1 MSNPFANG
9 DQQPYQ
15 PQDPYQEQQPYADPT
30 AQGYPGYQQP
40 GYPQQYPQ
48 QGHAQPEYAQPGYQP
63 NAMMAYGQPGY
74 PVNYA
79 PKSRIAAA
87 LLAFF
92 LGSLGVHNFYLGYT
106 AKATTQLVLFLIGCF
121 FFWLVVPILFL
132 IAVPI
137 WAFVEFIMILV
148 GGGQY
153 RADANGVP
161 LAS

>member
-15 PQDPYQEQQPYADPT
+15 PRDPYQEQQPYADPT

-48 QGHAQPEYAQPGYQP
+48 QGYAQPGYQP
-63 NAMMAYGQPGY
+63 NAMMAYGQPCY
-74 PVNYA
+74 PVSYA
-79 PKSRIAAA
+79 PKSKVAAA

-92 LGSLGVHNFYLGYT
+92 LGTLGVHNFYLGYT
-106 AKATTQLVLFLIGCF
+106 AKATTQLVLFLVGCF
-121 FFWLVVPILFL
+121 FFWLIVPILFL
-132 IAVPI
+132 IVVPI

>member
-1 MSNPFANG
+1 VSNPFADG

-15 PQDPYQEQQPYADPT
+15 PRDPYQEQQPYADPT

-40 GYPQQYPQ
+40 GYP
-48 QGHAQPEYAQPGYQP
+48 
-63 NAMMAYGQPGY
+63 
-74 PVNYA
+74 VSYA
-79 PKSRIAAA
+79 PKSKVAAA

-92 LGSLGVHNFYLGYT
+92 LGTLGVHNFYLGYT
-106 AKATTQLVLFLIGCF
+106 AKATTQLVLFLVGCF
-121 FFWLVVPILFL
+121 FFWLIVPILFL
-132 IAVPI
+132 IVVPI

>member
-1 MSNPFANG
+1 MSNPFADG

-15 PQDPYQEQQPYADPT
+15 PRDPYQEQQPYADPT

-40 GYPQQYPQ
+40 GYPQQ
-48 QGHAQPEYAQPGYQP
+48 GYAQPGYQP
-63 NAMMAYGQPGY
+63 NAIMAYGQPGY
-74 PVNYA
+74 PVSYA
-79 PKSRIAAA
+79 PRSKVAAA

-92 LGSLGVHNFYLGYT
+92 LGTLGVHNFYLGYT
-106 AKATTQLVLFLIGCF
+106 AKATTQLVLFLVGCF
-121 FFWLVVPILFL
+121 FFWLIVPILFL
-132 IAVPI
+132 IVVLI

>member
-15 PQDPYQEQQPYADPT
+15 PRDPHQEQQPYADPT

-40 GYPQQYPQ
+40 GYPE
-48 QGHAQPEYAQPGYQP
+48 G
-63 NAMMAYGQPGY
+63 
-74 PVNYA
+74 YA
-79 PKSRIAAA
+79 PKSKVAAA

-92 LGSLGVHNFYLGYT
+92 LGTLGVHNFYLGYT
-106 AKATTQLVLFLIGCF
+106 AKATTQLVLFLVGCF
-121 FFWLVVPILFL
+121 FFWLIVPILLL
-132 IAVPI
+132 IVVPI

>member
-1 MSNPFANG
+1 VSNPFADG

-15 PQDPYQEQQPYADPT
+15 PRDPYQEQQPYADPT

-40 GYPQQYPQ
+40 GYPQQ
-48 QGHAQPEYAQPGYQP
+48 GYAQPGYQP
-63 NAMMAYGQPGY
+63 NAIMAYGQPGY
-74 PVNYA
+74 PVSYA
-79 PKSRIAAA
+79 PRSKVAAA

-92 LGSLGVHNFYLGYT
+92 LGTLGVHNFYLGYT
-106 AKATTQLVLFLIGCF
+106 AKATTQLVLFLVGCF
-121 FFWLVVPILFL
+121 FFWLIVPILFL
-132 IAVPI
+132 IVVLI

>member
-1 MSNPFANG
+1 MSNPFADG

-15 PQDPYQEQQPYADPT
+15 PRDPYQEQQPYADPT

-40 GYPQQYPQ
+40 GYPQQ
-48 QGHAQPEYAQPGYQP
+48 GYAQPGYQP

-74 PVNYA
+74 PVSYA

-121 FFWLVVPILFL
+121 FFWLIVPILFL
-132 IAVPI
+132 IVVPI
-137 WAFVEFIMILV
+137 WAFVEFIMILA

-153 RADANGVP
+153 RTDANGVP

>member
-1 MSNPFANG
+1 VSNPFADG

-15 PQDPYQEQQPYADPT
+15 PRDPYQEQQPYADPT
-30 AQGYPGYQQP
+30 AQGYPGYQRP
-40 GYPQQYPQ
+40 GYPQQ
-48 QGHAQPEYAQPGYQP
+48 GYAQPGYQP
-63 NAMMAYGQPGY
+63 NAMMAYVQPGY
-74 PVNYA
+74 PVSYA
-79 PKSRIAAA
+79 PRSKVAAA

-92 LGSLGVHNFYLGYT
+92 LGTLGVHNFYLGYT
-106 AKATTQLVLFLIGCF
+106 AKATTQLVLFLVGCF
-121 FFWLVVPILFL
+121 FFWLIVPILFL
-132 IAVPI
+132 IVVPI

>member
-1 MSNPFANG
+1 VSNPFADG

-15 PQDPYQEQQPYADPT
+15 PRDPYQEQQPYADPT

-40 GYPQQYPQ
+40 GYPQQ
-48 QGHAQPEYAQPGYQP
+48 GYAQPGYQP
-63 NAMMAYGQPGY
+63 NAIMAYGQPGY
-74 PVNYA
+74 PVSYA
-79 PKSRIAAA
+79 PRSKVAAA

-92 LGSLGVHNFYLGYT
+92 LGTLGVHNFYLGYT
-106 AKATTQLVLFLIGCF
+106 AKATTQLVLFLVGCF
-121 FFWLVVPILFL
+121 FFWLIVPILFL
-132 IAVPI
+132 IVVPI

>member
-1 MSNPFANG
+1 MSNPFADG

-15 PQDPYQEQQPYADPT
+15 PRDPYQEQQPYADPT

-40 GYPQQYPQ
+40 GYPQQ
-48 QGHAQPEYAQPGYQP
+48 GYAQPGYQP
-63 NAMMAYGQPGY
+63 NAIMAYGQPGY
-74 PVNYA
+74 PVSYA
-79 PKSRIAAA
+79 TKSKVAAA

-92 LGSLGVHNFYLGYT
+92 LSTLGVHNFYLGYT
-106 AKATTQLVLFLIGCF
+106 AKATTQLVLFLVGCF
-121 FFWLVVPILFL
+121 FFWLIVPILFL
-132 IAVPI
+132 IVVPI

>member
-15 PQDPYQEQQPYADPT
+15 PRDPYQEQQPYADPT

-40 GYPQQYPQ
+40 GYPQ
-48 QGHAQPEYAQPGYQP
+48 
-63 NAMMAYGQPGY
+63 PGY
-74 PVNYA
+74 PVSYA
-79 PKSRIAAA
+79 PKSKVAAA

-92 LGSLGVHNFYLGYT
+92 LGTLGLHNFYLGYT
-106 AKATTQLVLFLIGCF
+106 AKATTQLVLFLVGCF
-121 FFWLVVPILFL
+121 FFWLIVPILFL
-132 IAVPI
+132 IVVPI